1 MMRPLAPLL
10 LAACGYTFVGDRG
23 MPRGEEGSLPAI
35 ALEPFENR
43 TFRRGLEI
51 RLSTFL
57 GDELRGRGAA
67 PAERRDQ
74 AAWVLSGEVLEATE
88 RVLSEDR
95 QDEIRESSFI
105 VTVSVLLV
113 ERATEKNIG
122 SYSFTETESFSA
134 RAGRVATLE
143 DAEEEAL
150 RNMAERIVYWL
161 EDKSGD

>member
-1 MMRPLAPLL
+1 MRLLPVLA

-23 MPRGEEGSLPAI
+23 LPRDGEGSLPAI
-35 ALEPFENR
+35 ALEPFDNA

-51 RLSTFL
+51 RLSTL
-57 GDELRGRGAA
+57 LAEELRGRGAA
-67 PAERRDQ
+67 PAARRESAD
-74 AAWVLSGEVLEATE
+74 WVLSGSVVRASE

-105 VTVSVLLV
+105 VTVSVLLT
-113 ERATEKNIG
+113 ERATEKEIA

-134 RAGRVATLE
+134 RAGRVADLE

-150 RNMAERIVYWL
+150 RNLAERIVYWL
-161 EDKSGD
+161 EERNVD

>member
-1 MMRPLAPLL
+1 MRLLPVLL
-10 LAACGYTFVGDRG
+10 LASCGYSFVGDRG
-23 MPRGEEGSLPAI
+23 LPRVEGGRLPAV
-35 ALEPFENR
+35 ALEPFDNR

-51 RLSTFL
+51 RLSTL
-57 GDELRGRGAA
+57 LTDELRGRGAA
-67 PAERRDQ
+67 PAARREQ
-74 AAWVLSGEVLEATE
+74 ADWVLSGEVVEAVE

-113 ERATEKNIG
+113 ERATEKKIG
-122 SYSFTETESFSA
+122 AYSFTETESFSA

-161 EDKSGD
+161 EDRSGE